1 MKKLLTLLREAE
13 VKLIDSHESI
23 KSVPYNGLSE
33 NFFERVYANSEGAFR
48 SYSKCQ
54 AAIYLYARAEEKNK
68 KPRSSGSCLLYTS
81 DAADES

>member
-1 MKKLLTLLREAE
+1 MLLREAE
-13 VKLIDSHESI
+13 VKLIKSHESI

-33 NFFERVYANSEGAFR
+33 SFFERVYANSEGAFR

-68 KPRSSGSCLLYTS
+68 NCLLYTS
-81 DAADES
+81 PSPRDMRRSRMPSSA